1 MPLLK
6 PPDPKIP
13 TRKYYVRIEEPV
25 ALTMERYAEFL
36 GTTNVEHV
44 VTQALEFVFRKDT
57 DFKEWLA
64 QHPEPGTAKAN
75 AIRRSKAASNR
86 TTEAVATNK
95 TSRQEEVTL

>member
-13 TRKYYVRIEEPV
+13 TRKYYVHIEEPL

-36 GTTNVEHV
+36 GTQSVEHV
-44 VTQALEFVFRKDT
+44 VAQALEFVFRKDT

-64 QHPEPGTAKAN
+64 QHPEPDRARLNTNRK
-75 AIRRSKAASNR
+75 SKARAVSTAEPRTSIRAGRPEEAS
-86 TTEAVATNK
+86 
-95 TSRQEEVTL
+95 L